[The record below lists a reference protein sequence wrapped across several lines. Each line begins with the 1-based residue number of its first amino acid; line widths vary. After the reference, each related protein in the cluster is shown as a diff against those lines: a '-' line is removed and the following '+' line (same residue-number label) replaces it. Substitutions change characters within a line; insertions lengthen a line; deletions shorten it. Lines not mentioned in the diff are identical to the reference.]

1 MVEQAK
7 LIHRSHGQRFESA
20 TAYIIKTI
28 LYICSMKKEFGK
40 WLMDIAKYMATAL
53 LLSSA
58 FGDMENP
65 LVVIS
70 VIIATAST
78 LVFGL
83 VLVKDKKEEK
93 EI

>member
-1 MVEQAK
+1 MKVACTV
-7 LIHRSHGQRFESA
+7 LNGESGSNA
-20 TAYIIKTI
+20 AD
-28 LYICSMKKEFGK
+28 LHNRKEFGK

-83 VLVKDKKEEK
+83 VLVKDKKEK
-93 EI
+93 KGD

>member
-1 MVEQAK
+1 MSNTTPQSVLSDCRK
-7 LIHRSHGQRFESA
+7 YVKSR
-20 TAYIIKTI
+20 IKFNT
-28 LYICSMKKEFGK
+28 FNTFNNV
-40 WLMDIAKYMATAL
+40 ATAL

-83 VLVKDKKEEK
+83 VLVKDKKEKKGE
-93 EI
+93 